1 MTTNPAR
8 GATTGLLVR
17 LRTSG
22 GALMVGAS
30 TFFAL
35 MALAA
40 KQVSDTIPVAEVVL
54 YRSAIVTLFALAA
67 GWRRGRA
74 LLGTNRRVLVARGV
88 LGMTSMFLY
97 FYAIAT
103 IRLGDA
109 VLIQYLSPLIV
120 AIMSARLLAERGSR
134 TLWSA
139 LALGL
144 LAVALVAQ
152 PQGSASPRGI
162 AAALASA
169 FLSAGAYVSVRAL
182 SRTDSPETIVLW
194 FSAMATVVAGVAT
207 IPVFVAPRGRVLAAL
222 IATGVCAAIA
232 QLLMTRAYAVAEA
245 SRVSIYGYAT
255 PVIAYLLGQL
265 VLREPPGW
273 RGVTGTALVVAA
285 GLLARSANVRQ
296 AAILAPDVAR

>member
-1 MTTNPAR
+1 
-8 GATTGLLVR
+8 
-17 LRTSG
+17 
-22 GALMVGAS
+22 MVGAS

-40 KQVSDTIPVAEVVL
+40 KQVSDTIPVAQIVF
-54 YRSAIVTLFALAA
+54 YRSAIVTIFALVA

-97 FYAIAT
+97 FYAIAS
-103 IRLGDA
+103 IKLGDA

-120 AIMSARLLAERGSR
+120 AIMSARLLRERASR

-144 LAVALVAQ
+144 AAVALVAQ
-152 PQGSASPRGI
+152 PQGGSSPAGT

-194 FSAMATVVAGVAT
+194 FSTMATVVAGAFTV
-207 IPVFVAPRGRVLAAL
+207 PVHVTPRGAVLRAL
-222 IATGVCAAIA
+222 VATGVCAAIA

-273 RGVTGTALVVAA
+273 RGIAGTVLVVAA
-285 GLLARSANVRQ
+285 GLLARTAGVRP
-296 AAILAPDVAR
+296 AAAPVAADIPR